1 MKKPIYETIKWFGG
15 NTEPYRVTKNII
27 GYDQVNR
34 PGFSR
39 KKNSRPKKYGRKL
52 STGFKK

>member
-1 MKKPIYETIKWFGG
+1 MKKINYDGISHYFGNAG
-15 NTEPYRVTKNII
+15 YRRL
-27 GYDQVNR
+27 GA
-34 PGFSR
+34 SR